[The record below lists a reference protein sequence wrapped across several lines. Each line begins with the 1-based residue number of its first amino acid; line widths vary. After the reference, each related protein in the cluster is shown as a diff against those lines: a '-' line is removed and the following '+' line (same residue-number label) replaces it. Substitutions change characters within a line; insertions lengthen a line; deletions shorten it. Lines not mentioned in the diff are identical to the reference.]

1 MLLYLNVSKCFLCFT
16 QCGPVVLVRHVVDL
30 KMDHVQYTVVEL
42 QPTIILLSVSLP
54 IIVTI
59 NHL

>member
-1 MLLYLNVSKCFLCFT
+1 MSKCFLCFT